1 MNFAGVGPA
10 ELLFILIIALLV
22 FGPKKLPEVARD
34 LGKTIGKWRQALEEI
49 QSVTD
54 VSADKLLAPA
64 TKEKELQDSVQKVV
78 RRGDKED
85 TPRPE
90 EAAPVEEKAEEPE
103 ADTECQT

>member
-22 FGPKKLPEVARD
+22 FGPKRLPEVARD
-34 LGKTIGKWRQALEEI
+34 LGRTIGKWRQALTEI

-54 VSADKLLAPA
+54 VSPDQLLAPT

-78 RRGDKED
+78 RRSDQ
-85 TPRPE
+85 E
-90 EAAPVEEKAEEPE
+90 EAPLREEATPVEEKVEEPE
-103 ADTECQT
+103 EDT